1 MTRFSQA
8 ALDALMPMHV
18 VIGPTG
24 HIVSAGPTIRRLCT
38 PGNFV
43 GRRLAEVFELRKPQV
58 HDARMDSLRAL
69 AGERL
74 LLQLRQAP
82 RTQFKGILVP
92 ADGDA
97 SLLLNLSFGIGAMA
111 AVQDHDLNNADFAPT
126 DLTIEMLYLHEAK
139 RVLDGEFRRVNAR
152 LESSRDKAHFQAM
165 TDALTGLRN
174 RRAME
179 AELALAIEARTHFS
193 LFQVDL
199 DLFKQINDTLGH
211 AAGDRVLEVAAKR
224 MLANTRDVDI
234 VTRVGGDEFVILG
247 IGLIERDRL
256 AKFATELISDLER
269 PIDFEGQDCHIS
281 ASIGFTISTIYK
293 SPDADQMMADADA
306 ALYAVKRAGRGHALV
321 FDPKQHGADIVTA
334 AE

>member
-24 HIVSAGPTIRRLCT
+24 HIVSAGPTISRLCA

-179 AELALAIEARTHFS
+179 AEMAARPLLVQSVSRCSRSIWICSNRSTTLLDMRPEIGFWKWRPSGCWPIHATSILSPALA
-193 LFQVDL
+193 
-199 DLFKQINDTLGH
+199 
-211 AAGDRVLEVAAKR
+211 
-224 MLANTRDVDI
+224 
-234 VTRVGGDEFVILG
+234 
-247 IGLIERDRL
+247 
-256 AKFATELISDLER
+256 ATNS
-269 PIDFEGQDCHIS
+269 
-281 ASIGFTISTIYK
+281 
-293 SPDADQMMADADA
+293 
-306 ALYAVKRAGRGHALV
+306 
-321 FDPKQHGADIVTA
+321 
-334 AE
+334 